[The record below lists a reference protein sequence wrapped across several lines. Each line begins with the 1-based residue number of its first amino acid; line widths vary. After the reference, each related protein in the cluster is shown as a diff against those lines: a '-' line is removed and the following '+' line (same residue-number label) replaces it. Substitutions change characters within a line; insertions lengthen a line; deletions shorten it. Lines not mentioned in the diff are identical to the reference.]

1 MFFFSHQTLHS
12 DTTTTYLCIQLM
24 LCDPSQILVVCLLLP
39 LWRKV
44 VLQAQEGLR
53 FWLLLVEEGGWL
65 LATFGRSRIFQKGAS
80 RWVPKKKNPLNYD
93 KNPQSFP
100 TYCLTFLR
108 YTYTNHIQIHDPS
121 LVTVL
126 SIVPVGNS
134 ILCRK
139 SREYV
144 DMYEMPLD
152 LNDEKINIPFN

>member
-1 MFFFSHQTLHS
+1 
-12 DTTTTYLCIQLM
+12 M
-24 LCDPSQILVVCLLLP
+24 LCDPSQILVLP
-39 LWRKV
+39 CGT
-44 VLQAQEGLR
+44 VLAPPAMKKSGASSARGSSL
-53 FWLLLVEEGGWL
+53 WLLLVEEGGWL

>member
-1 MFFFSHQTLHS
+1 M
-12 DTTTTYLCIQLM
+12 I
-24 LCDPSQILVVCLLLP
+24 P
-39 LWRKV
+39 LRSWYCACSSRYEEKWCFKRKRV
-44 VLQAQEGLR
+44 FAFGYCWLR
-53 FWLLLVEEGGWL
+53 REGWL
-65 LATFGRSRIFQKGAS
+65 LATFRRSRIFQKGAS

-139 SREYV
+139 SREFV

>member
-1 MFFFSHQTLHS
+1 
-12 DTTTTYLCIQLM
+12 M
-24 LCDPSQILVVCLLLP
+24 LCDPSQILVLCLLLP

-53 FWLLLVEEGGWL
+53 FGYCWLRRGCWQLLED
-65 LATFGRSRIFQKGAS
+65 RIFQKGA
-80 RWVPKKKNPLNYD
+80 RWVPKKKKPLNYD